1 MYFRVKKLREMEEKL
16 ENNQNIKIN
25 RGCCVAEL
33 PAKSQTVNQNMCCK
47 LSSFNWLE
55 NLEEPPFVAQEKY
68 VEVRFKNDRKDF
80 FLCPSDLELKENEI
94 VTVEASPG
102 HDVGIVAL
110 TGEMARLQ
118 MRRKNFDPERANVKK
133 VYRHA
138 RVSDIERWLS
148 AVELEQSTLQG
159 TRRIAGELGLEMK
172 VNDVEYQ
179 GDRTKAIFYFTAADR
194 VDFRQLIRRL
204 ADAFN
209 VRVEM
214 RQIGVRQE
222 AAKLG
227 GIGSCGREL
236 CCSSYMSSFKS
247 VSTSSAR
254 VQQLSLNPQKLAGQC
269 GKLKCCLNYELDTYI
284 EALAEF
290 PDAKTVLQTKKG
302 PAYHQKSD
310 VFQKLMWF
318 AYADNP
324 NNMMAIPINKVKK
337 VIRMNQKNRY
347 PAELETFALQVE
359 QKTVEDTGN
368 EDDFV
373 SYI

>member
-1 MYFRVKKLREMEEKL
+1 MEEQV
-16 ENNQNIKIN
+16 ENKTKNIEVVAG
-25 RGCCVAEL
+25 RGCCVVEKDAESY
-33 PAKSQTVNQNMCCK
+33 AVNQSVCCK
-47 LSSFNWLE
+47 LTSYNWLDGFE
-55 NLEEPPFVAQEKY
+55 DPVKKDEERF

-80 FLCPSDLELKENEI
+80 FLCPPELTLKENEI

-110 TGEMARLQ
+110 TGEAVWLQ
-118 MRRKNFDPERANVKK
+118 MKRKNFDPQRADIKR

-138 RVSDIERWLS
+138 RVTDIEKWLA
-148 AVELEQSTLQG
+148 AVSQEKETLYG
-159 TRRIAGELGLEMK
+159 TRRIAEELGLEMK
-172 VNDVEYQ
+172 VNDIEYQ

-204 ADAFN
+204 ADAFK

-247 VSTSSAR
+247 VSTSAAR

-269 GKLKCCLNYELDTYI
+269 GKLKCCLNYELDSYL
-284 EALAEF
+284 EALSDF
-290 PDAKTVLQTKKG
+290 PDAKTVLQTQKG

-310 VFQKLMWF
+310 VFQKIMWF

-324 NNMMAIPINKVKK
+324 SNLMALPIDKVKH
-337 VIRMNQKNRY
+337 VIRMNQNNRF

-359 QKTVEDTGN
+359 QNTSEELGSNNDN
-368 EDDFV
+368 DFV